1 MKRPSHLSVVPV
13 EPEVGNPTAASRA
26 RIKAMS
32 HPGDV
37 IQCPRCGGRETI
49 ETRIGAMRRPNGSS
63 YGGTKA
69 LICAACHRNG
79 ERVVV

>member
-1 MKRPSHLSVVPV
+1 
-13 EPEVGNPTAASRA
+13 
-26 RIKAMS
+26 MS

>member
-1 MKRPSHLSVVPV
+1 MPSKRHLAVVPEV
-13 EPEVGNPTAASRA
+13 PEVGNPTTASRS

-49 ETRIGAMRRPNGSS
+49 ETLIGAMRRPNGSS
-63 YGGTKA
+63 YGGTRA
-69 LICAACHRNG
+69 MICAACHRNG
-79 ERVVV
+79 DRVVV